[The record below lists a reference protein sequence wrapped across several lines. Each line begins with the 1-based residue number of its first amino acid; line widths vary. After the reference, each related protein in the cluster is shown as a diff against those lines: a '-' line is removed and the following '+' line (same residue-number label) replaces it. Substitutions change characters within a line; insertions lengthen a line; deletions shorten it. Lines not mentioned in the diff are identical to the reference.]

1 MSVCGLGSLQP
12 HSAGGERSRLQM
24 SVVFGIRRRSCAAIG
39 QAVSPSHGID
49 PADVETT
56 EKPRVALLGV
66 IRTDG
71 LCYAA
76 LPVNVAEMSLEDS
89 TSGDVQFLLL
99 TLREELLP

>member
-1 MSVCGLGSLQP
+1 VRIGIATTPLRRRREKSNTDVC
-12 HSAGGERSRLQM
+12 R
-24 SVVFGIRRRSCAAIG
+24 VGIRRRSCAAIG